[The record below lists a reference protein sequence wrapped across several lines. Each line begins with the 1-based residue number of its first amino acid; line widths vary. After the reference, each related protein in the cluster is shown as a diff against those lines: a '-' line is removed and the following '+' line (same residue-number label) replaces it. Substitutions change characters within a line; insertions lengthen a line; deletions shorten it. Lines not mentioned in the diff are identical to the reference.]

1 MATQPSSKSSKP
13 GQGAAGK
20 QPPQAVHIGGES
32 IADRLLPH
40 LKKII
45 VVLLLVGAVIGAV
58 FFMRH
63 RKRQKEMQASAQA
76 VALLTD
82 LDRNIVAPPA
92 AGSGSDA
99 GSGSGSGSATPAEPP
114 TSDEKTFASS
124 AERGAT
130 GVAEVARRG
139 VGGLVGPAFRA
150 SLLLDAGQ
158 YDEAI
163 AAFKA
168 GASAA
173 GIDGAI
179 AREGIGLA
187 LEAKAEKA
195 EQAAKQGLL
204 EQALEAYR
212 AVQPDAA
219 GPRRDYALY
228 HQGRILDTLQ
238 KRAEAIAAYEAAL
251 AVEDT
256 ELEASLKQRLARL
269 EAGA

>member
-1 MATQPSSKSSKP
+1 MATQQSSKSSKP
-13 GQGAAGK
+13 GQGAAAK

-45 VVLLLVGAVIGAV
+45 VVMLLVGAVIGAV
-58 FFMRH
+58 FFMRY
-63 RKRQKEMQASAQA
+63 RKREKEMRATAQA
-76 VALLTD
+76 VGLFTE

-99 GSGSGSGSATPAEPP
+99 GSGSGSATPPATPP
-114 TSDEKTFASS
+114 NDEKTFASS
-124 AERGAT
+124 AERGTA
-130 GVAEVARRG
+130 GIAEIARRG

-163 AAFKA
+163 AAFKT
-168 GASAA
+168 GATAA

-187 LEAKAEKA
+187 LEAKAEQA
-195 EQAAKQGLL
+195 EQAAKQALL